1 MCGITGVYN
10 LNKGATVSQAV
21 VKKMRDVLVHRGP
34 DDAGLY
40 ISPNKKVGLGYRRL
54 AIIDLSAAGNE
65 PMSNEDKTIWMVF
78 NGEVYNF
85 QGIKKAL
92 IQKGH
97 HFHSRTDAEVV
108 LHLYEEKGEQLVNG
122 LNGMYAFVIWDEKKK
137 KLLAVRD
144 RLGIKPFYYYF
155 KDNIFIF
162 ASEIKAILEHPL
174 VKREVDLEGISHYLT
189 FACTPAP
196 YTLFK
201 NIRKLPPAH
210 YLTLDQNGCLET
222 RRYWQPFNNLA
233 VQRLSNF
240 KTTEEKEEYF
250 VEKTKELL
258 RSSVNSQMVSDVP
271 FGCFLS
277 GGIDSSLNA
286 VLMSRAMGKP
296 VETFSISFKDL
307 PQYDEFSYSRQV
319 AKMLGSKTHEIR
331 IGKEEF
337 LQWLPKLAY
346 YADDPNGDP
355 VCFPVYYLSKLVRDS
370 KVIMAQVGEGSDE
383 LFCGYGTY
391 MAFIKLYT
399 KYWKYLEKLPA
410 FLRKL
415 PYSLIQKLVPQ
426 NKLVLHKEF
435 LRRLALGKPLFYGG
449 ANAFSTYDKQFILT
463 ENFKKQ
469 IPTYISDKL
478 VEDIYTE
485 LDTQYSKLNA
495 RFGLPANKPDF
506 LQKMLYLELTIRLP
520 ELLLMRVDKMAMA
533 NSIETRVPFLDHRI
547 VEMAFSIPM
556 NLKIKNNTTKYIL
569 KKAVKGI
576 IPDEII
582 NRKKRGFWAPISE
595 WLRKESSISEQL
607 FNIIR
612 NSKIRELGIFD
623 YNYIEQLIT
632 AHRNHRH
639 DNSFKLW
646 NLITLSLWYDQWI
659 G

>member
-1 MCGITGVYN
+1 MCGIAGIYN
-10 LNKGATVSQAV
+10 LNKEAKVSEKV
-21 VKKMRDVLVHRGP
+21 VKRMRDTLVHRGP

-40 ISPNKKVGLGYRRL
+40 ISPDKKVGLGYRRL
-54 AIIDLSAAGNE
+54 AIIDLTAAGNE
-65 PMSNEDKTIWMVF
+65 PMANEDKTVWMIF

-85 QGIKKAL
+85 PGLKAAL
-92 IQKGH
+92 MQKGH
-97 HFHSRTDAEVV
+97 IFKSHTDAEVI
-108 LHLYEEKGEQLVNG
+108 LHLYEEKGEQLVDD
-122 LNGMYAFVIWDEKKK
+122 LNGMYAFVIWDNKRKKI
-137 KLLAVRD
+137 LAVRD

-155 KDNIFIF
+155 KDNVFIF

-174 VKREVDLEGISHYLT
+174 VKREVDLEGINHYLT

-201 NIRKLPPAH
+201 NIRKLAPAQ
-210 YLTLDQNGCLET
+210 YLILDQEG
-222 RRYWQPFNNLA
+222 
-233 VQRLSNF
+233 NF
-240 KTTEEKEEYF
+240 KINSYWSPALNREQITQEKESYF
-250 VEKTKELL
+250 IKKTYYLLKESIEK
-258 RSSVNSQMVSDVP
+258 QMVSDVP

-277 GGIDSSLNA
+277 GGIDSSTNA

-307 PQYDEFSYSRQV
+307 PKYDEFSYSRQV
-319 AKMLGSKTHEIR
+319 AKMLGSERHEIK
-331 IGKEEF
+331 IGQKEF

-391 MAFIKLYT
+391 MEFIKI
-399 KYWKYLEKLPA
+399 YLRFWRYVEKLPA
-410 FLRKL
+410 FLRKI
-415 PYSLIQKLVPQ
+415 PYFFITKLTSP

-435 LRRLALGKPLFYGG
+435 LRRLALGEPLFYGG
-449 ANAFSTYDKQFILT
+449 ANAFSAYDKQFLL
-463 ENFKKQ
+463 KKDFQ
-469 IPTYISDKL
+469 RKVPFDSSDRL
-478 VEDIYTE
+478 IEDVYLRLGRE
-485 LDTQYSKLNA
+485 YSQS
-495 RFGLPANKPDF
+495 DF

-556 NLKIKNNTTKYIL
+556 KLKIKNNTTKYIL
-569 KKAVKGI
+569 KKAVKGV

-582 NRKKRGFWAPISE
+582 NRKKKGFGAPVGE
-595 WLRKESSISEQL
+595 WMRKDSSISDKL
-607 FNIIR
+607 FAIIR
-612 NSKIRELGIFD
+612 HSKIKELNIFNYD
-623 YNYIEQLIT
+623 YIEQLI
-632 AHRNHRH
+632 ADHRNYRY

-659 G
+659 S

>member
-10 LNKGATVSQAV
+10 LNKKATVSEEV
-21 VKKMRDVLVHRGP
+21 VKKMRDTLVHRGP
-34 DDAGLY
+34 DSAGIY
-40 ISPNKKVGLGYRRL
+40 ISSDEKIGLGFRRL
-54 AIIDLSAAGNE
+54 AIIDLSQAGNQ
-65 PMSNEDKTIWMVF
+65 PMSNEDKTVWMVL

-85 QGIKKAL
+85 PGLKAAL

-97 HFHSRTDAEVV
+97 TFKSHTDAEVV
-108 LHLYEEKGEQLVNG
+108 LHLYEEQGEKLVDD
-122 LNGMYAFVIWDEKKK
+122 LNGMYAFVLWDEKKK

-155 KDNIFIF
+155 KDNVFIF
-162 ASEIKAILEHPL
+162 GSEIKAILEHPL

-201 NIRKLPPAH
+201 DIHKLAPAQ
-210 YLTLDQNGCLET
+210 YLTLDQEGNLEINSYWSPVQNKEKRIRDQESHFIDKT
-222 RRYWQPFNNLA
+222 RTL
-233 VQRLSNF
+233 LKESI
-240 KTTEEKEEYF
+240 EE
-250 VEKTKELL
+250 
-258 RSSVNSQMVSDVP
+258 QMVSDVP

-277 GGIDSSLNA
+277 GGIDSSTNA

-307 PQYDEFSYSRQV
+307 SKYDEFPYSRKI
-319 AKMLGSKTHEIR
+319 AKLLDSRCYETV
-331 IGKEEF
+331 IGKKELKE
-337 LQWLPKLAY
+337 WLSQLAY

-370 KVIMAQVGEGSDE
+370 KVIMAQVGEGADE

-391 MAFIKLYT
+391 MQFIKIYT
-399 KYWKYLEKLPA
+399 RYWKYLEKLPA
-410 FLRKL
+410 FLRKI
-415 PYSLIQKLVPQ
+415 PYLLIQKLIPQ
-426 NKLVLHKEF
+426 NTLVLHKEF
-435 LRRLALGKPLFYGG
+435 LRRLALGEPLFFGG
-449 ANAFSTYDKQFILT
+449 ANAFSAYDKKFLL
-463 ENFKKQ
+463 KKDFQ
-469 IPTYISDKL
+469 RKIPFDHSDRL
-478 VEDIYTE
+478 IEDIY
-485 LDTQYSKLNA
+485 LRLGKDNSQA
-495 RFGLPANKPDF
+495 DF

-556 NLKIKNNTTKYIL
+556 KLKIKNNTTKHIL

-582 NRKKRGFWAPISE
+582 NRKKKGFGAPVGE
-595 WLRKESSISEQL
+595 WMRKESSISDSL
-607 FNIIR
+607 VNIIR
-612 NSKIRELGIFD
+612 NSKIKELNIFNYD
-623 YNYIEQLIT
+623 YIEQLIT
-632 AHRNHRH
+632 DHQNNRH
-639 DNSFKLW
+639 NNSFRLW

-659 G
+659 TC